1 MLLGDLQLNI
11 LKNFIKYA
19 ERHFSVEKF
28 VFYTISVKVASK
40 AIKKPKIENFYP
52 LSAISDPLQIGL
64 SQKGSV
70 KYFDL
75 YHFIIMG
82 YNDYYFR

>member
-1 MLLGDLQLNI
+1 MLKGI
-11 LKNFIKYA
+11 
-19 ERHFSVEKF
+19 FSVEKF

-75 YHFIIMG
+75 YHFIILG